1 MMPDLR
7 HRERM
12 MAGLLC
18 AVMIGVELYADPW
31 IKMIGG
37 LGFFA

>member
-1 MMPDLR
+1 
-7 HRERM
+7 

-18 AVMIGVELYADPW
+18 AVMIGVGLYADPW

-37 LGFFA
+37 AVENVARLFEANSGH